1 MAEVKKDK
9 NKTTKNVTKTQKPN
23 TTKTKTGKKVAPA
36 QNKSKNYKTAKPN
49 TSKKTQTKKTGT
61 SAKNN
66 KPQVKKTEV
75 KKQEVKK
82 TEVKKQEIKKQEVKK
97 QEIKKTEV
105 EKKLPKVEKIEK
117 TKEVKEVKVAPPVK
131 ERELTQEELLEK
143 TLIFDGRENQNLA
156 EVVEKLE
163 EKNVV
168 LEDKIIK
175 RNKAN
180 KIIIIVLTVLIAIVI
195 VATTWYVVK
204 DEIVKRENN
213 QTLNSNIY
221 KKVSNNYK
229 TIGEIN
235 KQEKKD
241 EENKENAAEDLKEIA
256 YSNIE
261 TITLAEFER
270 KIFEKENMT
279 VLISNATCYPCLEF
293 EPIINE
299 VYEER
304 NATIYRINMS
314 VLSKDEVT
322 RFRTYY
328 AFKQT
333 PTLFVVK
340 NGIATSESVGI
351 LAKEDLI
358 SWLDKNA

>member
-1 MAEVKKDK
+1 MAEVKKEK
-9 NKTTKNVTKTQKPN
+9 NTKNTQKTQKPN
-23 TTKTKTGKKVAPA
+23 TTKTKTGKKVAPT
-36 QNKSKNYKTAKPN
+36 QNKSKNYKSAKPT

-61 SAKNN
+61 SAKKTNT

-75 KKQEVKK
+75 KKPQV
-82 TEVKKQEIKKQEVKK
+82 KKQEVKK
-97 QEIKKTEV
+97 PVV
-105 EKKLPKVEKIEK
+105 EKKIPKVEKIQKIE
-117 TKEVKEVKVAPPVK
+117 EEKEVKVAPPVK
-131 ERELTQEELLEK
+131 ELTKEELLEK

-175 RNKAN
+175 RKPAN
-180 KIIIIVLTVLIAIVI
+180 KIAIIVLTVLIALVI
-195 VATTWYVVK
+195 IATTWYVVR

-241 EENKENAAEDLKEIA
+241 EANKENAAEELEEIS

-299 VYEER
+299 VYQEKE
-304 NATIYRINMS
+304 ATIYRINMS
-314 VLSKDEVT
+314 ILSNDEVI

-333 PTLFVVK
+333 PTIFVVK
-340 NGIATSESVGI
+340 DGIATAETVGI
-351 LAKEDLI
+351 MAKEDLI